1 MGYKESYEA
10 YINLSR
16 KELQGLCK
24 KHNLPANKCQSEL
37 AKSLASYFKV
47 FYRIPKIPFMPNKI
61 VKKSNWADYFWGVGF
76 WYFTNYQSGWFLVG
90 VSNIN
95 LFLILKLNC
104 NQRHKINV

>member
-47 FYRIPKIPFMPNKI
+47 FYRIPKILFMPNKI
-61 VKKSNWADYFWGVGF
+61 VKKSN
-76 WYFTNYQSGWFLVG
+76 
-90 VSNIN
+90 
-95 LFLILKLNC
+95 
-104 NQRHKINV
+104 